1 MSLAIILA
9 GGTGSRIKSADIPK
23 QYIEVGGR
31 PVISYVLETTLSVP
45 GITALAVV
53 ADAAWQERIRYA
65 LADEIEALCLSA
77 ENAGISYTE
86 SPELSSLKAKMLFAD
101 PGENRQLSILNGL
114 RALAANGA
122 GEDDLV
128 AVIDAA
134 RPNMSIDLLKAVYAA
149 AEPCDGAL
157 PVLPMKDTVYL
168 SDGGER
174 VSSLLP
180 REQVFAGQAP
190 EVFRFG
196 KYLEANKR
204 LLPDEILKI
213 HGSTEPAI
221 MAGMDIAMI
230 PGDEANYKI
239 TTDADLIR
247 FREEIEK
254 KR

>member
-9 GGTGSRIKSADIPK
+9 GGTGSRIKSADRPK
-23 QYIEVGGR
+23 QYIEVGGK
-31 PVISYVLETTLSVP
+31 PIISYVLESVYS
-45 GITALAVV
+45 IDEIDEIAVV
-53 ADAAWQERIRYA
+53 AEESWR
-65 LADEIEALCLSA
+65 DEIF
-77 ENAGISYTE
+77 
-86 SPELSSLKAKMLFAD
+86 SLAVGACEEVGRPVEGLTVNFAN
-101 PGENRQLSILNGL
+101 PGENRQISILNGL
-114 RALAANGA
+114 RSLTDDAA
-122 GEDDLV
+122 EDDLV

-134 RPNMSIDLLKAVYAA
+134 RPNMTVELLTAVFVA
-149 AEPCDGAL
+149 AESCDGAL

-168 SDGGER
+168 SDGGSR

-196 KYLEANKR
+196 KYMEANER

-221 MAGMDIAMI
+221 LAGMDIAMI
-230 PGDEANYKI
+230 PGDEHNYKI

>member
-1 MSLAIILA
+1 MTFAIILA
-9 GGTGSRIKSADIPK
+9 GGTGSRIHSADIPK

-31 PVISYVLETTLSVP
+31 PVISYVLETVYSLP
-45 GITALAVV
+45 GLKKLVVV
-53 ADAAWQERIRYA
+53 AEEAWRPLIRNAAAEEVEA
-65 LADEIEALCLSA
+65 LLQPVADELLSRDDVQMQTA
-77 ENAGISYTE
+77 NAD
-86 SPELSSLKAKMLFAD
+86 LLFAD

-114 RALAANGA
+114 RALAADGA
-122 GEDDLV
+122 EEDDLV

-134 RPNMSIDLLKAVYAA
+134 RPNMSAEFLSAVFAA
-149 AEPCDGAL
+149 AAPCDGAL

-168 SDGGER
+168 SDGGSR

-190 EVFRFG
+190 EAFRFG
-196 KYLEANKR
+196 KYVEANER

-221 MAGMDIAMI
+221 LAGMDIAMI

-239 TTDADLIR
+239 TTDADLAR
-247 FREEIEK
+247 FREEVEK